1 MKKVYI
7 KPIIAVEKLLIES
20 QLMDHSNNRPQ
31 AKEGGVWG
39 DDHTVITNG
48 QFDNGNSGNNNLWE
62 D

>member
-20 QLMDHSNNRPQ
+20 QLMDHS
-31 AKEGGVWG
+31 KEGGVW
-39 DDHTVITNG
+39 DDDYDYTVITNG
-48 QFDNGNSGNNNLWE
+48 QYDNGNSGNNNLWE